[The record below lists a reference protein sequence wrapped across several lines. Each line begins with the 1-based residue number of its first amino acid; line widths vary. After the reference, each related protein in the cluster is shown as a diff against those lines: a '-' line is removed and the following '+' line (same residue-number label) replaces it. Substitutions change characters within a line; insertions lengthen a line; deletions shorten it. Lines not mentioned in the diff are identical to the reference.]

1 MNGASPVRQQ
11 FRRLMLPAHVAA
23 RDPSTADLDLQGN
36 GSLTRPVLT
45 LICLSVGLVLTA
57 KSGIEGTLER
67 VAHLTDYTVRRR
79 IAVSDFDRAV
89 KEATIHE
96 KNIIIETDLAEMK
109 TSKALFDASR
119 AELFRQIDNILA
131 AAETSELH
139 KRYAETHSV
148 GNT

>member
-1 MNGASPVRQQ
+1 MMRKLND
-11 FRRLMLPAHVAA
+11 LKLPLKLAI
-23 RDPSTADLDLQGN
+23 PIGL
-36 GSLTRPVLT
+36 

-119 AELFRQIDNILA
+119 AEIFRQIDNILRRPRRASCTSAMRRPA
-131 AAETSELH
+131 AW
-139 KRYAETHSV
+139 
-148 GNT
+148 